1 MISPMSDA
9 KLRLYELVL
18 DNGRSP
24 SPYVWRIR
32 YALGRKGLPF
42 ESVPLGY
49 MEMHGMFEGRFKTV
63 PVLSHGETM
72 LNESWDIAQYLD
84 RAFPDL
90 PAIFSGPA
98 EYAAVRLNDE
108 WFTAVIMRKLSK
120 IYTLDI
126 YDSVRA
132 ADRAYYRQSREARFG
147 ATLEEFTAGREAL
160 LPVMREA
167 LAPLRAQLSRSPFL
181 GGDAPTYVDY
191 VALGAFQWV
200 ASVSTLPLLA
210 HDVTLRAWLDRGF
223 DLYGGIGR
231 DPRMKPLFE

>member
-1 MISPMSDA
+1 MSDA

-49 MEMHGMFEGRFKTV
+49 MEMPGAFGGRFKTV

-98 EYAAVRLNDE
+98 EYAAVRLNDD
-108 WFTAVIMRKLSK
+108 WFTAAVMRKLAQ

-126 YDSVRA
+126 HDSVRA

-147 ATLEEFTAGREAL
+147 ATLEAFTAGREAL
-160 LPVMREA
+160 LPVVREA

-181 GGDAPTYVDY
+181 GGDAPTYLDY

-210 HDVTLRAWLDRGF
+210 RDDTLRAWLDRGF
-223 DLYGGIGR
+223 DLYGAIGR

>member
-1 MISPMSDA
+1 MSDA
-9 KLRLYELVL
+9 KIRLYELVL
-18 DNGRSP
+18 DNGRSV

-32 YALGRKGLPF
+32 YALGHKGLPF
-42 ESVPLGY
+42 ESVPVGFTEIPRL
-49 MEMHGMFEGRFKTV
+49 FDGRFKTL
-63 PVLSHGETM
+63 PVLSHGDTM

-98 EYAAVRLNDE
+98 EYAAVRLHDE
-108 WFTAVIMRKLSK
+108 WFAAVVMRKLSR

-126 YDSVRA
+126 HDSVREN
-132 ADRAYYRQSREARFG
+132 DRAYYRRSREARFNG
-147 ATLEEFTAGREAL
+147 TSLEEFTADRDAL
-160 LPVMREA
+160 LPVVREA
-167 LAPLRAQLSRSPFL
+167 LAPLRAQLARSPFL
-181 GGDAPTYVDY
+181 GGGSPTYVDY
-191 VALGAFQWV
+191 VAFGAFQWA

-210 HDVTLRAWLDRGF
+210 NDDTLRAWLDRGF

>member
-1 MISPMSDA
+1 MFDA

-42 ESVPLGY
+42 ESVPLGF
-49 MEMHGMFEGRFKTV
+49 MEMPGVLGERFKTV

-90 PAIFSGPA
+90 PAVFSSPA
-98 EYAAVRLNDE
+98 EYAAMRLNDE

-126 YDSVRA
+126 YNSVRA
-132 ADRAYYRQSREARFG
+132 ADRAYYRKSRETRFG
-147 ATLEEFTAGREAL
+147 STLEEFTAGREAL
-160 LPVMREA
+160 LPTVREA
-167 LAPLRAQLSRSPFL
+167 LAPLRVQLSRSRFL
-181 GGDAPTYVDY
+181 GGDTPTYVDY
-191 VALGAFQWV
+191 IALGAFQWV

-210 HDVTLRAWLDRGF
+210 HDDTLRDWLDRGF
-223 DLYGGIGR
+223 DLYGSIGR

>member
-1 MISPMSDA
+1 MSDA
-9 KLRLYELVL
+9 TLRLYELVL

-42 ESVPLGY
+42 ECVPLGFT
-49 MEMHGMFEGRFKTV
+49 EIPQVFEGRFKTV
-63 PVLSHGETM
+63 PVLRHGETM

-84 RAFPDL
+84 RVFPDL
-90 PAIFSGPA
+90 PAIFSNPA

-108 WFTAVIMRKLSK
+108 WFGAVIMRKLSK
-120 IYTLDI
+120 LYTLDI
-126 YDSVRA
+126 HNSARA
-132 ADRAYYRQSREARFG
+132 ADRGYYRKSREARFG

-160 LPVMREA
+160 LPTVREA
-167 LAPLRAQLSRSPFL
+167 FAPLRAQLSRFPFL
-181 GGDAPTYVDY
+181 GGDAPTYADY
-191 VALGAFQWV
+191 VALAAFQWV

-210 HDVTLRAWLDRGF
+210 RDDTLRGWLDRGF

-231 DPRMKPLFE
+231 DPRLKPLFE

>member
-1 MISPMSDA
+1 
-9 KLRLYELVL
+9 
-18 DNGRSP
+18 
-24 SPYVWRIR
+24 
-32 YALGRKGLPF
+32 
-42 ESVPLGY
+42 
-49 MEMHGMFEGRFKTV
+49 
-63 PVLSHGETM
+63 
-72 LNESWDIAQYLD
+72 
-84 RAFPDL
+84 
-90 PAIFSGPA
+90 
-98 EYAAVRLNDE
+98 VRLNDE

-160 LPVMREA
+160 LPVVREA

-181 GGDAPTYVDY
+181 GGDAPTYADY

-210 HDVTLRAWLDRGF
+210 HDDTLRAWLDRGF

>member
-1 MISPMSDA
+1 MSDA
-9 KLRLYELVL
+9 TLRLYELVL
-18 DNGRSP
+18 ENGRSA

-49 MEMHGMFEGRFKTV
+49 MEMPGVLGERFKTV
-63 PVLSHGETM
+63 PVLRHGETM
-72 LNESWDIAQYLD
+72 LNESWEIALYLD
-84 RAFPDL
+84 RAFPDR
-90 PAIFSGPA
+90 PAIFSSPA

-108 WFTAVIMRKLSK
+108 WFAAAVMRKLSK

-126 YDSVRA
+126 HNAVRA
-132 ADRAYYRQSREARFG
+132 VDRAYYRKSREARFG
-147 ATLEEFTAGREAL
+147 APLEEFTAARETL
-160 LPVMREA
+160 LPSVREA
-167 LAPLRAQLSRSPFL
+167 LAPLRMQLSRSPFL
-181 GGDAPTYVDY
+181 GGDVPTYVDY
-191 VALGAFQWV
+191 VAFGAFQWV

-210 HDVTLRAWLDRGF
+210 RDDTLRDWLDRGF

>member
-1 MISPMSDA
+1 MSDA
-9 KLRLYELVL
+9 KIRLYELVL
-18 DNGRSP
+18 DNGRSV

-32 YALGRKGLPF
+32 YALRRKGLPF
-42 ESVPLGY
+42 ESVPLGFT
-49 MEMHGMFEGRFKTV
+49 EIPGAFDGRFKTI

-108 WFTAVIMRKLSK
+108 WFTAVIMRQLSK

-126 YDSVRA
+126 HDSVRA

-147 ATLEEFTAGREAL
+147 ATLEEFTAGREA
-160 LPVMREA
+160 
-167 LAPLRAQLSRSPFL
+167 
-181 GGDAPTYVDY
+181 
-191 VALGAFQWV
+191 
-200 ASVSTLPLLA
+200 
-210 HDVTLRAWLDRGF
+210 
-223 DLYGGIGR
+223 
-231 DPRMKPLFE
+231 